1 MQREGGDVGKSGQSC
16 SLLSSG
22 SLLGLSPD
30 PRFPEEAPHLLFL
43 QEGHLQALQVQE
55 PAQLQEPAARKGKAS
70 RKEVPPQTSAGPS
83 PSSWVRSSPPLSQ
96 MEETQ
101 LLSSGPRK
109 VDPLPREGPRL
120 QTQPRLTGGQP
131 KPDRSQ
137 VYVLNPGRHHVPSC
151 HQSLAAPRSPP
162 STGSQSSCPLTPWV
176 RTRGTVWSLS
186 TLHSKIESGNSL

>member
-1 MQREGGDVGKSGQSC
+1 MLVQREGGDVGKSGQSC

-55 PAQLQEPAARKGKAS
+55 PAQLQEPPARKGKAS
-70 RKEVPPQTSAGPS
+70 RKEEPPQTSAGPF
-83 PSSWVRSSPPLSQ
+83 PSSWVRSCPPLSQ
-96 MEETQ
+96 MEKTQ

-120 QTQPRLTGGQP
+120 QTQPRLTGAGG
-131 KPDRSQ
+131 Q
-137 VYVLNPGRHHVPSC
+137 VYVLNPKRHHVPSC

-162 STGSQSSCPLTPWV
+162 STGSQSSCPLTP
-176 RTRGTVWSLS
+176 
-186 TLHSKIESGNSL
+186 